1 MVMQVV
7 VPSRRIDPIM
17 KVLAHWRD
25 KVLRYSRGLAATRA
39 SAEAGHAGFRPAFVK
54 EDEPIGIKA
63 VLAPSPLPPG
73 FDNIVPVL
81 LALARSVLF
90 LYVSPMST
98 AM

>member
-17 KVLAHWRD
+17 VVLAHRPQG
-25 KVLRYSRGLAATRA
+25 RGSTRAATRA
-39 SAEAGHAGFRPAFVK
+39 SAEAGGVVE

-63 VLAPSPLPPG
+63 VGPPQPG

-81 LALARSVLF
+81 LASSERLF

-98 AM
+98 QYVM